1 VADFQRILSEI
12 ETRDVAAAAFI
23 APAPTIVVA
32 ASDDAAQRICS
43 PRRAIDAYFRLRD
56 VEAEREMRAGEALA
70 IPASFSRML
79 AEASFSPEKL
89 RTLRRSVAWRLHPD
103 RNPPE
108 AAPEAL
114 AEWNAAIDEAL
125 ARRRVNSVE

>member
-1 VADFQRILSEI
+1 VADFQKILSEI
-12 ETRDVAAAAFI
+12 ETRDVAAAAFV

-32 ASDDAAQRICS
+32 ASEDAAQRICAL
-43 PRRAIDAYFRLRD
+43 RRAIGAYFRLRD
-56 VEAEREMRAGEALA
+56 VEAEREMRAAEALA
-70 IPASFSRML
+70 SPASLARTL
-79 AEASFSPEKL
+79 AEASVSREKL

-125 ARRRVNSVE
+125 GKRRVNSVE